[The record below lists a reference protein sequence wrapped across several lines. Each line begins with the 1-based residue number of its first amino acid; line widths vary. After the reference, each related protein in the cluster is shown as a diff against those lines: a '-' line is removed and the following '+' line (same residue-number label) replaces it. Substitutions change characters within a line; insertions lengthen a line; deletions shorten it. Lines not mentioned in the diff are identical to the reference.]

1 MRQISSL
8 VLVATLALFAPFK
21 PASAQNTSPVL
32 SPIGDKTVN
41 EAVTLTFTAT
51 ATDADLPAQ
60 TLTFSLDPGA
70 PPGAGI
76 NASTGVFT
84 WTPTECQSTG
94 VRSIAI
100 CVTDNGSPPLS
111 DCETFSVTVNEV
123 NSAPVLAAVGNK
135 TVTCGALL
143 SFTATSTDADCPANT
158 LTFTLDAGAP
168 AGAAIGAGTGAFSW
182 TPTEAQGPAIY
193 PVTIR
198 VTDNLTPALSD
209 FEMFTITVSCPVV
222 PSCTIS
228 GNATA
233 CTASTGLVYTVSS
246 AVAGATFIWSIDGN
260 GTIQS
265 VAADG
270 SSATVNAGAV
280 GTFTLSVLS
289 VKDGSSSSCEYVVSV
304 ESCVGNCPRTAGYWT
319 QQCAQKGNGSTK
331 FTVAEVSQIAECV
344 DDHSALFSWASGT
357 DFSSFCAMVDPPSP
371 MNQRKQAKRQ
381 FATMLANVCTGQL
394 GLIANNGD
402 QIFLS
407 LDTPIDCAGLTS
419 ATIGDVIGE
428 VDGRL
433 VSLEG
438 QPLADPLVK
447 DEYSNLIACLDAI
460 NNGIGIGTVC
470 PEAEPVP
477 GGGMGLARGVVGRVF
492 ATLPAPNPF
501 TQSTYFALSVT
512 GTQSKPVDVRVFD
525 VAGKLVRTLA
535 RGTLA
540 PGRHEMV
547 WDGYSEQA
555 RRVPTGVYF
564 LQSAVGGEKAV
575 IRLLY
580 LR

>member
-1 MRQISSL
+1 M
-8 VLVATLALFAPFK
+8 
-21 PASAQNTSPVL
+21 
-32 SPIGDKTVN
+32 
-41 EAVTLTFTAT
+41 
-51 ATDADLPAQ
+51 DA
-60 TLTFSLDPGA
+60 
-70 PPGAGI
+70 
-76 NASTGVFT
+76 
-84 WTPTECQSTG
+84 
-94 VRSIAI
+94 
-100 CVTDNGSPPLS
+100 GSRYA
-111 DCETFSVTVNEV
+111 EKVVTVENC
-123 NSAPVLAAVGNK
+123 L
-135 TVTCGALL
+135 
-143 SFTATSTDADCPANT
+143 
-158 LTFTLDAGAP
+158 
-168 AGAAIGAGTGAFSW
+168 
-182 TPTEAQGPAIY
+182 
-193 PVTIR
+193 
-198 VTDNLTPALSD
+198 
-209 FEMFTITVSCPVV
+209 
-222 PSCTIS
+222 
-228 GNATA
+228 
-233 CTASTGLVYTVSS
+233 
-246 AVAGATFIWSIDGN
+246 
-260 GTIQS
+260 
-265 VAADG
+265 
-270 SSATVNAGAV
+270 
-280 GTFTLSVLS
+280 
-289 VKDGSSSSCEYVVSV
+289 
-304 ESCVGNCPRTAGYWT
+304 GNCPRTAGFWT

-357 DFSSFCAMVDPPSP
+357 DFSSFCAAVNPPSP

-381 FATMLANVCTGQL
+381 FATMLANVCTGEL

-419 ATIGDVIGE
+419 GTIGGVIGE

-438 QPLADPLVK
+438 QPLTDPSVK
-447 DEYSNLIACLDAI
+447 SEYSNLIACLDAI